1 MKGLQKTQI
10 AFQTD
15 REAIAA
21 AIMTLRPY
29 TLDDLRIVHIKSTL
43 ELNNLLVSK
52 GCLSYFV
59 NKSLVYVEPE
69 NIELEF
75 DTSGNLISLL

>member
-1 MKGLQKTQI
+1 
-10 AFQTD
+10 
-15 REAIAA
+15 
-21 AIMTLRPY
+21 MTLQPH

-52 GCLSYFV
+52 GCLSYFE
-59 NKSLVYVEPE
+59 NKSSVYVEPE